1 MATETRAC
9 GQSRVLHTN
18 LTWPIFYF
26 PPLTLKNQ
34 NGGFGFTASTLK
46 PLFSCMTEE
55 ELLIF
60 DLQSLATLAA
70 ARALE
75 MGAQEGHSA
84 ASGRCFP
91 ARRTL
96 NLRRKFNW
104 TPRNEPVNKRVLPAY
119 LFAALR
125 LRLNANVVFNSQIKH
140 QVCTPQVCPAKG
152 SMETMDGPELAMR
165 VKLAELQRRYKEKQ
179 KELAKL
185 QRKHDHQ
192 SALFLPFNPFTL

>member
-1 MATETRAC
+1 
-9 GQSRVLHTN
+9 
-18 LTWPIFYF
+18 
-26 PPLTLKNQ
+26 
-34 NGGFGFTASTLK
+34 
-46 PLFSCMTEE
+46 MTEE

-75 MGAQEGHSA
+75 MGTQEGDSA

-104 TPRNEPVNKRVLPAY
+104 TPRNEPVNKRILP
-119 LFAALR
+119 ALR
-125 LRLNANVVFNSQIKH
+125 LHLNANVVFNRKIKH
-140 QVCTPQVCPAKG
+140 HVGPPQVCPAKG

-192 SALFLPFNPFTL
+192 

>member
-1 MATETRAC
+1 MWRVHSLSHNFSHGQVGFFSLSNGKEQNAGFDLLCHCETF
-9 GQSRVLHTN
+9 S
-18 LTWPIFYF
+18 
-26 PPLTLKNQ
+26 
-34 NGGFGFTASTLK
+34 
-46 PLFSCMTEE
+46 PLFSRMTEE
-55 ELLIF
+55 ELLMF

-75 MGAQEGHSA
+75 MGSQEGSSA

-91 ARRTL
+91 ARRIL

-104 TPRNEPVNKRVLPAY
+104 TPRNEPVSKHLQPS
-119 LFAALR
+119 LR
-125 LRLNANVVFNSQIKH
+125 LHLNVHVVFNRKTKRHVGTSQA
-140 QVCTPQVCPAKG
+140 CPAKG

-192 SALFLPFNPFTL
+192 